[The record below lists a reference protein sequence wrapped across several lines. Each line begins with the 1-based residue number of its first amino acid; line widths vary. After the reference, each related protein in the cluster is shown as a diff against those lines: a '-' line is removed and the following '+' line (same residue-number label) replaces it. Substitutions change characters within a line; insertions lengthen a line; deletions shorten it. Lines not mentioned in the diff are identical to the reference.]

1 MYKTFRYSLEERNRT
16 YSVIL
21 SNYVFR
27 YSARTGKISFVS
39 LRSILGYISSDRTL
53 QESQSDGDD
62 VVCYR
67 IYMLRA
73 GSFESGNLSADP

>member
-27 YSARTGKISFVS
+27 YSARTGKISSVS
-39 LRSILGYISSDRTL
+39 LRSILGYISLVRTL

-62 VVCYR
+62 VVCYLN
-67 IYMLRA
+67 IYA
-73 GSFESGNLSADP
+73 